1 MKKIQVFTSRAA
13 VWLIPNIDTDVIT
26 PMKRILAN
34 SNELEK
40 YAFESFR
47 FKDGN
52 GDSGEPNPEFPL
64 NRPEN
69 TGAKILILGENF
81 GCGSSR
87 ETAVTAIA
95 KMGYQCLIAP
105 SYGGIFQK
113 NCFQQG
119 VLPVQLPKE
128 TVKHLADLASE
139 GDFTIDLPNTQII
152 CPTGEKILFAI
163 KPMRKLSLLEGL
175 DDVGMTLKKK
185 DKIDAFFS
193 SDKKIRPWLETGIIK

>member
-1 MKKIQVFTSRAA
+1 M
-13 VWLIPNIDTDVIT
+13 PNIDTDVIT
-26 PMKRILAN
+26 PMKRMLTN

-47 FKDGN
+47 FIGGN
-52 GDSGEPNPEFPL
+52 GDTGGPNLEFPL

-69 TGAKILILGENF
+69 AGAQMLILGENF

-87 ETAVTAIA
+87 ETAAMAIA
-95 KMGYQCLIAP
+95 KMGYRCLIAP

-119 VLPVQLPKE
+119 ILPIQLPRE
-128 TVKHLADLASE
+128 TVEHLAALAE
-139 GDFTIDLPNTQII
+139 TGDFTVDLPNTQII
-152 CPTGEKILFAI
+152 CPNGENIPFNI
-163 KPMRKLSLLEGL
+163 KPLRKTSLLEGL

-185 DKIDAFFS
+185 HNIDAFFS
-193 SDKKIRPWLETGIIK
+193 AATKIRPWLTAGLLSKEI